1 MGTQESETNL
11 AALLAT
17 VGIGVA
23 ALDPHDRVTYSN
35 AVFDKLVEIAPGAHR
50 DICARA
56 REAGRKVERLAF
68 EPNVG
73 WLSWMAEPGP
83 GGLTVKVHRA
93 SAGERELA
101 RRADEASTDP
111 YSGIPN
117 RRALLLDV
125 GRALALSSRVTLLLL
140 EPRTTPGQLGLDVER
155 MDSLSQQVAAAIQPR
170 LQPGEALYRVSP
182 IVLAITLPAAEATA
196 TWTRAMTLRQMAR
209 TASISPDDVPEGLDF
224 IGGIASSVNNA
235 DATAMYQQ
243 ACHAI
248 ATERGMGGMSCR
260 WFAVT

>member
-1 MGTQESETNL
+1 MGTQEPETNL
-11 AALLAT
+11 AKLLAT

-23 ALDPHDRVTYSN
+23 ALDRHDRVTYSN

-56 REAGRKVERLAF
+56 REAGRRVERLAF
-68 EPNVG
+68 EPDVG
-73 WLSWMAEPGP
+73 WLSWMAEPGA
-83 GGLTVKVHRA
+83 GGLTVKVYRA

-101 RRADEASTDP
+101 LRADEASTDS

-117 RRALLLDV
+117 RRALLLDM
-125 GRALALSSRVTLLLL
+125 GRALARLPRLSLLLL
-140 EPRTTPGQLGLDVER
+140 EPSTTPGQLGLDVER

-170 LQPGEALYRVSP
+170 LTPGEALYRASP
-182 IVLAITLPAAEATA
+182 IVLAITLPDTEAST
-196 TWTRAMTLRQMAR
+196 TWARAMELRQMAR
-209 TASISPDDVPEGLDF
+209 TASISANDLPDGLDF
-224 IGGIASSVNNA
+224 IGGIASSVNSE
-235 DATAMYQQ
+235 DASAMYRQ

-260 WFAVT
+260 WFEVT